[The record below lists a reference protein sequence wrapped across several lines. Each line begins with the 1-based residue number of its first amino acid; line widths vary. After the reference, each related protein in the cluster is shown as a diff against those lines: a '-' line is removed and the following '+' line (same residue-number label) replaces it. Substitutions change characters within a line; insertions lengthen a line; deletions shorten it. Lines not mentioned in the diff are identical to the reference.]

1 MKKNWFKKYEM
12 YILLRYI
19 TKTKW
24 YKLYNPITKKSILSK
39 DIICDEGKG
48 LLDITGDGNN
58 MKNGENKKNH
68 VKLET
73 WQ

>member
-1 MKKNWFKKYEM
+1 
-12 YILLRYI
+12 
-19 TKTKW
+19 
-24 YKLYNPITKKSILSK
+24 
-39 DIICDEGKG
+39 